1 MRSRGSGSPPPIRSS
16 PSRVAGAHYCAPAP
30 SEPCER
36 LIDAHGSSKPRGR
49 CGWRCWRPAFAG
61 LELAAAGGVYQ
72 AGAVL
77 VRPTVL
83 VVVDEEVGGDRP
95 AGHAQPPAFPFPRGL
110 GRLVDGE

>member
-1 MRSRGSGSPPPIRSS
+1 MRSPASGSPRRRRSS

-61 LELAAAGGVYQ
+61 WELAAAGGVDQ

-83 VVVDEEVGGDRP
+83 VVVDEVVGGDLP
-95 AGHAQPPAFPFPRGL
+95 AGHAQPPAFPFPGGL
-110 GRLVDGE
+110 GWLVGGE